1 MSDLKKG
8 VLSSFLLVAD
18 SILKKLVGLV
28 STLILARLL
37 VPEDFG
43 IIAIATLMIGF
54 IDILANT
61 GSVQY
66 LMRVDNLDESKINT
80 SWTIN
85 LILRS
90 FMCLIMFI
98 ASVFV
103 AEFYNDP
110 RLIYVLV
117 SFTIIFFIYALKNPG
132 LAFLRRSQNY
142 VSIVKLGVFVKVISV
157 IAAVIAAFTLQNYW
171 ALVIGK
177 ASSAIIFVVGSYFI
191 HSHRPKLELV
201 NAKEQWEFSGWVI
214 PQSIF
219 GYIRTQLDSLLV
231 STNFGQEQLGSYH
244 TMKYISFI
252 PSAFLIIPATEP
264 FLVELNKSKNSSHY
278 FAKQFNASFFITM
291 LLGLPI
297 SLVMYLHHDLVTS
310 VILGPNWLEYSNLL
324 GIFGLLIPALIMF
337 HQASRVLIL
346 FGKTKHLFIYECITF
361 VILYSTLLF
370 VGIKDLLLFSYVRV
384 GMENLICSAFLT
396 YVLLKYTSVGNTL
409 SLILGFIP
417 FGISAYIAYSLSN
430 LVSVENLHDFF
441 QLCVVTAAFFSA
453 FYGSM
458 LLFHL
463 VFLRKLQEWMY
474 LEQLVLRVCSPVISR
489 LK

>member
-1 MSDLKKG
+1 
-8 VLSSFLLVAD
+8 
-18 SILKKLVGLV
+18 
-28 STLILARLL
+28 
-37 VPEDFG
+37 
-43 IIAIATLMIGF
+43 
-54 IDILANT
+54 
-61 GSVQY
+61 
-66 LMRVDNLDESKINT
+66 
-80 SWTIN
+80 
-85 LILRS
+85 
-90 FMCLIMFI
+90 
-98 ASVFV
+98 
-103 AEFYNDP
+103 
-110 RLIYVLV
+110 
-117 SFTIIFFIYALKNPG
+117 
-132 LAFLRRSQNY
+132 
-142 VSIVKLGVFVKVISV
+142 
-157 IAAVIAAFTLQNYW
+157 
-171 ALVIGK
+171 
-177 ASSAIIFVVGSYFI
+177 
-191 HSHRPKLELV
+191 
-201 NAKEQWEFSGWVI
+201 
-214 PQSIF
+214 
-219 GYIRTQLDSLLV
+219 
-231 STNFGQEQLGSYH
+231 
-244 TMKYISFI
+244 MKYISFI

-417 FGISAYIAYSLSN
+417 FGISAYIAYSLSS

-441 QLCVVTAAFFSA
+441 QLCIVTAAFFSA